1 MLWDSIKLGLEG
13 LTVFDFYI
21 ATIIYSVMVWVPVA
35 IFSSIIG
42 KIPGLGRVL
51 SFIFQPLL
59 VSVATLVF
67 VLSTLGILLGMTD
80 DAMWEFPWTLLVA
93 EPWFFIKT
101 AGLMLIVWFVL
112 AFIPVIGSFSSFAT
126 FVQAVVA
133 IMIVL
138 PAINLFPV
146 DHVQFIPDLM
156 TSIGFI
162 ILSAF
167 IGWLAFMIVMLPLA
181 YMDKEES
188 GWAMSLGL
196 AVSSTPGLIAIL
208 FYGAYIAQQL

>member
-21 ATIIYSVMVWVPVA
+21 ATIIYCVMVWVPVA
-35 IFSSIIG
+35 IFSSIIE
-42 KIPGLGRVL
+42 KIPGLGGAL
-51 SFIFQPLL
+51 LIILQPLL

-80 DAMWEFPWTLLVA
+80 DAMWGFPWTLLAA

-101 AGLMLIVWFVL
+101 AGLMLIVGLVL
-112 AFIPVIGSFSSFAT
+112 SFIPVIGSISSFTT
-126 FVQAVVA
+126 FVEAVVA
-133 IMIVL
+133 LMIVL

-167 IGWLAFMIVMLPLA
+167 IGWLAFMIIMGPLLSI
-181 YMDKEES
+181 DKGES
-188 GWAMSLGL
+188 GWTMGLGFVV
-196 AVSSTPGLIAIL
+196 ASTPGLIAIL